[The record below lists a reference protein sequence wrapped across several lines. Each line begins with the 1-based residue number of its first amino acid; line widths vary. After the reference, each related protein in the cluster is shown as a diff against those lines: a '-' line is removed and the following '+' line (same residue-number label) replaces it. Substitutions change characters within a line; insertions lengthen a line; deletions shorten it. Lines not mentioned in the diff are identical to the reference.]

1 MPLEDAGT
9 EWTGV
14 VNEVKQQV
22 KSLKKAQSDEIEYVQ
37 TKMLSI
43 EVKLEA
49 QGDKM
54 RAIATKLDAVLSAL
68 SRPEPEPESA

>member
-1 MPLEDAGT
+1 M
-9 EWTGV
+9 

-43 EVKLEA
+43 EVKLQA
-49 QGDKM
+49 QGDEMRAQGDEM

-68 SRPEPEPESA
+68 SRPEPREPEPA

>member
-1 MPLEDAGT
+1 M
-9 EWTGV
+9 

-43 EVKLEA
+43 EVKLQA
-49 QGDKM
+49 QGDEM

-68 SRPEPEPESA
+68 SRLEPREPEPA